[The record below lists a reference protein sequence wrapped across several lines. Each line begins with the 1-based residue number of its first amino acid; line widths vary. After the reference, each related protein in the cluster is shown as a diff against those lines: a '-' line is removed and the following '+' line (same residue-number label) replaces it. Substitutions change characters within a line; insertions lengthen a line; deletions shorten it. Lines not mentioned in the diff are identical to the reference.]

1 MPTERP
7 PDIAEFELDS
17 PLTPKLIHA
26 RVRELLRN
34 SQYEGESSS
43 RGFLIRKVTV
53 CHQVGHAHG
62 PRYIYGPW
70 IEGELES
77 REEGTL
83 IHLMVKVGDYLER
96 ERWKLSMAM
105 IPWVLVA
112 VVGTW
117 IAFAW
122 AKWGGLLLMLP
133 VIIRAGFRAP
143 KPSPEKV
150 VNEIAPI
157 LAGEGLSIPDFAR
170 SRM

>member
-53 CHQVGHAHG
+53 RRRVGHASG

-70 IEGELES
+70 IEGELDS

-83 IHLMVKVGDYLER
+83 IHLMVKIGDYLEH
-96 ERWKLSMAM
+96 ERWKHSMAM
-105 IPWVLVA
+105 IPWVVVSA
-112 VVGTW
+112 VGVWG
-117 IAFAW
+117 AFRFSRW
-122 AKWGGLLLMLP
+122 VLLLLP
-133 VIIRAGFRAP
+133 LLLLLRVAFREP
-143 KPSPEKV
+143 KPSPENV
-150 VNEIAPI
+150 VQEIAPI
-157 LAGEGLSIPDFAR
+157 LTGEGLSIPDFAR